1 MESGFSFFISKYFLP
16 PMSGHADSFELVS
29 PTLVAHCIEKLHN
42 EQKRTAVTTGTF
54 TQVCRT

>member
-1 MESGFSFFISKYFLP
+1 
-16 PMSGHADSFELVS
+16 MSGHADSFELVS